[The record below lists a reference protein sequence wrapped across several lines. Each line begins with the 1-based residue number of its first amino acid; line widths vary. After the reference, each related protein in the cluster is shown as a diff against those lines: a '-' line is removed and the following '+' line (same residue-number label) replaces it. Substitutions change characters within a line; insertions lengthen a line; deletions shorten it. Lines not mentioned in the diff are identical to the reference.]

1 MKKRFIVNKE
11 DKVHNP
17 EVVNNKDTNVFTIAD
32 AIREGVADGF
42 MEYVKEVLWTV
53 DLDKVKEGSKKLY
66 KKFIQK

>member
-11 DKVHNP
+11 DKIHNP
-17 EVVNNKDTNVFTIAD
+17 EIVTNKDTNVFTIAD

-42 MEYVKEVLWTV
+42 MEYVKEVLGTV

-66 KKFIQK
+66 KKLIQK